1 MEHDE
6 TLERL
11 VFRATNFE
19 HGKAVNTLI
28 RKDPFRCNVQ
38 PLNGRELL
46 LVPEHQRFSEQ
57 YWAYVPISVNGKMFE
72 KPGDVVLRG
81 EVHYQVQEVE
91 YWGSYQRVR
100 LMRVDIGPY
109 KTP

>member
-38 PLNGRELL
+38 PLNGR
-46 LVPEHQRFSEQ
+46 
-57 YWAYVPISVNGKMFE
+57 
-72 KPGDVVLRG
+72 VLRG